1 VNPAVVN
8 PAVVNPAA
16 PTPRR
21 AARAALAAAVLLAG
35 CSGTGEAPEPTRL
48 TAPPAP
54 VPAETTTR
62 AFADAD
68 AEFVRLM
75 VRHHQQA
82 LGLAALVPERTG
94 TPEVVVLAQEI
105 TADRAPRLRELQERL
120 GEWDLP
126 APVPATTGSGPAGD
140 DALLPP
146 DDVDG
151 GLSATQVQA
160 IREAEGAQFDR
171 LWLEGMVAHHEGGI
185 ALAEAV
191 LSAGAHRPTLTFAE
205 RLVVASRAEL
215 SRMEAM
221 LGG

>member
-8 PAVVNPAA
+8 PADPS
-16 PTPRR
+16 PRR
-21 AARAALAAAVLLAG
+21 APLAALAAAVLLAG

-54 VPAETTTR
+54 VPTETTTP
-62 AFADAD
+62 AFAAAD

-82 LGLAALVPERTG
+82 LGMAALVPERTG
-94 TPEVVVLAQEI
+94 TPEVVVLAREI
-105 TADRAPRLRELQERL
+105 TADRAPQLRELEERL
-120 GEWDLP
+120 EEWGLP
-126 APVPATTGSGPAGD
+126 APVPATTSSGPAGD
-140 DALLPP
+140 DAVLLP
-146 DDVDG
+146 DAVDG

-171 LWLEGMVAHHEGGI
+171 LWVEGMVEHHEGGI

-205 RLVVASRAEL
+205 RLVVVNRAEVSL
-215 SRMEAM
+215 MEAM
-221 LGG
+221 LGR